1 MFIVAE
7 HIITNPNAFF
17 EARAKIAQTPQG
29 VKRLQSF
36 PSVSRDRAICL
47 WEAESPEKVKAFL
60 EPVLG
65 PYSRNT
71 YYAVDA
77 KEAVGLPTIAA
88 KAA

>member
-17 EARAKIAQTPQG
+17 EARAKIAQTPKG
-29 VKRLQSF
+29 VKRIQSF
-36 PSVSRDRAICL
+36 PSINRDRAICL

-77 KEAVGLPTIAA
+77 KEAVGLPAITAVAA
-88 KAA
+88 